1 MDRGNVVVTGASTG
15 IGQASALRLA
25 ELGFHV
31 YAGVRKPADGEALK
45 RSGKGALTPV
55 RLDVTDEDSIRESLG
70 ALNGKPLAGLVNN
83 AGIVVSGPLEL
94 VPVNLW
100 RKQFEVNVIGQVAV
114 TQAFLP
120 ALRAGRG
127 RIVNMSSIGGR
138 LALPLAGPY
147 AGSKFALEGI
157 SDSLRR
163 EVKKWGIAVS
173 LIEPGAI
180 LTPIWDKS
188 IEDVNAMIGRVPPD
202 KYELYRPLIEAM
214 RRLVADT
221 VKTASPA
228 QLVVEAVEHA
238 LTASRPKTRYLVG
251 RDAKTRILLTRLPDS
266 LVDTLILRTI
276 DSIRPASQ

>member
-15 IGQASALRLA
+15 IGKACALRLA

-31 YAGVRKPADGEALK
+31 YAGVRKPADGQALE
-45 RSGKGALTPV
+45 RSGKGGLTPV

-70 ALNGKPLAGLVNN
+70 ALNGKPLSGLVNN

-94 VPVNLW
+94 VPVDLW

-138 LALPLAGPY
+138 IALPLAGPY

-157 SDSLRR
+157 SDALRR

-188 IEDVNAMIGRVPPD
+188 IEDVNAMIGRIPPD

-214 RRLVADT
+214 RGLVADT
-221 VKTASPA
+221 VKTASPVE
-228 QLVVEAVEHA
+228 LVVKAVEHA

-251 RDAKTRILLTRLPDS
+251 RDAKARVLLTRLPDS
-266 LVDTLILRTI
+266 LVDTLILRKI